1 MSSSSDDG
9 GGSYAGS
16 GTATPM
22 PNLPIAGKDA
32 ASVPDAYNYGKFQ
45 SFLPDVKA
53 SGVNPMA
60 TGLTPDMFTYKSP
73 SGVAASNNS
82 SDAGNQIS
90 SLRDELASLTSTLK
104 SVQSQQ
110 GSNYSTGPADP
121 VDTWTNRS

>member
-1 MSSSSDDG
+1 MGSSSDDG

-73 SGVAASNNS
+73 SGVAADNNS
-82 SDAGNQIS
+82 GSDAGNQIS

-110 GSNYSTGPADP
+110 GSNYSTGGNTM
-121 VDTWTNRS
+121 DTWTNRS